1 MTENRQKYVEEVY
14 EKLNKKLSAE
24 RDAMGNR
31 IPYIPVNGKYPDL
44 GEDAINWWTNGFWAG
59 IMWQMYRCG
68 EEKYRQR
75 QPELRK
81 GWKKRLPIMTFWTM
95 M

>member
-14 EKLNKKLSAE
+14 EKLEKKLSAE

-59 IMWQMYRCG
+59 IMWQMYHATG
-68 EEKYRQR
+68 EEKYRIEAAR
-75 QPELRK
+75 VE
-81 GWKKRLPIMTFWTM
+81 
-95 M
+95 